1 MFRVFDLLA
10 PLVEDSGCRNNE
22 EAGGGLW
29 MLMLGLVVV
38 VDVGVGV
45 VVGVGVGVVVDVG
58 VGVVAIGMGVRS
70 SISLLVFR

>member
-1 MFRVFDLLA
+1 M
-10 PLVEDSGCRNNE
+10 
-22 EAGGGLW
+22 W

-45 VVGVGVGVVVDVG
+45 VVDVGVGVVVDVG

>member
-1 MFRVFDLLA
+1 
-10 PLVEDSGCRNNE
+10 
-22 EAGGGLW
+22 

-45 VVGVGVGVVVDVG
+45 VVDVGVGVVVDVG

>member
-1 MFRVFDLLA
+1 M
-10 PLVEDSGCRNNE
+10 
-22 EAGGGLW
+22 W

-45 VVGVGVGVVVDVG
+45 VVDVGVGVVVDVG

-70 SISLLVFR
+70 SISLPVFR